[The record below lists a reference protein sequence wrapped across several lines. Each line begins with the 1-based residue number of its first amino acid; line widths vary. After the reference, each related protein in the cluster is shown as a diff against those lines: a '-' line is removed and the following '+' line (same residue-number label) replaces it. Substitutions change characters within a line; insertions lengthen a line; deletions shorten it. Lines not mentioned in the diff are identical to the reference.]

1 MSVLVTGGAGYIGS
15 HVVRLLKL
23 RGDDVVVL
31 DDLSTGHADRIGDV
45 PLVRLDLSSHDS
57 VDVLHRAIVQHRV
70 DAVIHVAARKQVGQ
84 SMERPTFY
92 MRQNVGGMINLLDAM
107 ETSGVRRFVFSSSA
121 ATYGAPDMAEID
133 ELTECVPINTYGETK
148 LIGERM
154 CDRSAAA
161 WGLAAAS
168 LRYFNVAGAGWPDLG
183 DPAAFNLIPIV
194 FDRLVSGARPQVF
207 GDDYPTPDGSC
218 IRDYVHVLD
227 LAEAH
232 VLALDRLDAPEHRVL
247 NIGTGRGSSV
257 FDVLDVIG
265 RATGLDTTPDV
276 VERRPGDPARLVGNV
291 DRAAA
296 ELGWRAVR
304 ELPEIVASAW
314 MAHPGRRVRQS
325 TG

>member
-1 MSVLVTGGAGYIGS
+1 VSILVTGGAGYIGS
-15 HVVRLLKL
+15 HVVRLLNL

-31 DDLSTGHADRIGDV
+31 DDLSTGHAAKIGDV
-45 PLVRLDLSSHDS
+45 PLVRLDLSSHDA
-57 VDVLHRAIVQHRV
+57 VDVLRQSIAQHGV
-70 DAVIHVAARKQVGQ
+70 DAVIHVAAQKQVGQ
-84 SMERPTFY
+84 SMERPLLY

-107 ETSGVRRFVFSSSA
+107 ETSGVRRLVFSSSA
-121 ATYGAPDMAEID
+121 ATYGAPNVMEID

-154 CDRSAAA
+154 CERSAGA

-183 DPAAFNLIPIV
+183 DPAALNLIPIV
-194 FDRLVSGARPQVF
+194 FDRLVSGHRPQVF

-232 VLALDRLDAPEHRVL
+232 VLALDRLAAPGHQVL

-257 FDVLDVIG
+257 FEVLDEVG
-265 RATGLDTTPDV
+265 RATGLDISPEV
-276 VERRPGDPARLVGNV
+276 VERRPGDPARLIGKV

-296 ELGWRAVR
+296 ELGWQATR
-304 ELPEIVASAW
+304 ELPAIVASAW
-314 MAHPGRRVRQS
+314 EAHPRRAGDVS
-325 TG
+325 